1 MVIWKQP
8 LVLHNFMHLDAC
20 RPVFIKHAPDQGNGA
35 IWNFDTALGKLDR
48 LRDYVIL
55 NSFQIICF

>member
-1 MVIWKQP
+1 
-8 LVLHNFMHLDAC
+8 MHLYAC

-35 IWNFDTALGKLDR
+35 IWNFDAALGKLDW